1 VNGPTRHSKG
11 FEDDDRCLQGA
22 DDIPALQYD
31 SFWNYRATCELTGAR
46 YPAAAAW
53 PDYRRR
59 AAPGILGGRN
69 TETLTEADFEWAD
82 LVMTGGMLFQQ
93 PDTLSII
100 DMCRARC
107 RPLTAS
113 TTSAG
118 RCDRRGFHRYIRVF
132 LAGAG
137 FAEVTVERAHPTI
150 IGGSPEKKRS
160 RRS

>member
-1 VNGPTRHSKG
+1 MTIDACKVLMIFPRFKFWELLGNLRT
-11 FEDDDRCLQGA
+11 DRGA
-22 DDIPALQYD
+22 LP
-31 SFWNYRATCELTGAR
+31 GG
-46 YPAAAAW
+46 AAW